1 MNCHEGFL
9 PPISSDARQRIEA
22 GLLEIEASWH
32 NYPHQDEGGFQAA
45 KRYLS
50 LAYDVFAQEIFS
62 EMDCTDE
69 LLEDTLVKL
78 AYDAVIEH
86 GWVHWVVG
94 TLVPSQ
100 SCTEH
105 LFAYWVPAGSLKRAK
120 AHLLSGRIAA
130 WRAKEIHRILSP
142 RQTIS
147 ERLEEFRN
155 REWPNLS
162 HDALA
167 EEIGLERSRYYN
179 LKAGKPVRADAYAK
193 VAAFT
198 KIPVSDLMPAAR
210 LRTPRRRIPTE
221 SDGTST
227 AESTRPGYLEHSDKI
242 S

>member
-105 LFAYWVPAGSLKRAK
+105 LAYWVPPNSLKLAK
-120 AHLLSGRIAA
+120 LHLLPGRIAA
-130 WRAKEIHRILSP
+130 WRAKEIRRTLSP
-142 RQTIS
+142 RQTPG
-147 ERLEEFRN
+147 EHLEEFRN
-155 REWPNLS
+155 RAWPNLS

-167 EEIGLERSRYYN
+167 DEIGLERSRYYK
-179 LKAGKPVRADAYAK
+179 LKVGKPVRADAYAK
-193 VAAFT
+193 VAAFI
-198 KIPVSDLMPAAR
+198 KIPVSDLMPPAR
-210 LRTPRRRIPTE
+210 PRTPLRRKPTK
-221 SDGTST
+221 SDGTPT
-227 AESTRPGYLEHSDKI
+227 A
-242 S
+242 